1 MKRFENILYVSEQG
15 VDEKA
20 AVERAVALARNNQ
33 ARLTIMHASG
43 EPRLGP
49 LSEKHTRQEVESLL
63 REREL
68 ERLESLAAPYRAHT
82 DIHLTVRFG
91 IPFIE
96 VVRDVIRNGR
106 DLAIKAASGDIGVRD
121 RLFGSTDMHLLRKCP
136 CPVWIMRPDDSF
148 NYQRI
153 LAAVDF
159 DPWESSEVVEEM
171 LNRRILELAGSLAL
185 SDFAELHLVHAWDA
199 PAEILTRLWGDEST
213 EENTVSYVASER
225 RLHRAGLE
233 RFAAALRG
241 WIGDE
246 GYDYLSPQLHLP
258 RGNPREAIPALAR
271 ELKTDLLVMGTLAR
285 TGITG
290 FIIGNTAESIL
301 HRIGCSVLAVKPE
314 GFVSPV
320 APDE

>member
-1 MKRFENILYVSEQG
+1 MKRFENILYVSEPG
-15 VDEKA
+15 KDETA
-20 AVERAVALARNNQ
+20 AVERAVTLARNNQ
-33 ARLTIMHASG
+33 AHLTIMRASG
-43 EPRLGP
+43 EPHLGP
-49 LSEKHTRQEVESLL
+49 LRKKHTLREAESLL

-68 ERLESLAAPYRAHT
+68 DRLESLAAPHRAHAG
-82 DIHLTVRFG
+82 IELTVRFG

-96 VVRDVIRNGR
+96 VVRDVIRYGR
-106 DLAIKAASGDIGVRD
+106 DLVIKTAGGDIGVRG

-136 CPVWIMRPDDSF
+136 CPVWIMRPDDSS

-159 DPWESSEVVEEM
+159 DPWEPQSGEEV

-199 PAEILTRLWGDEST
+199 PAESLTRLWGDEST
-213 EENTVSYVASER
+213 EENVTAYVESER
-225 RLHRAGLE
+225 LLHRSGLE
-233 RFAAALRG
+233 RFAAALRD
-241 WIGDE
+241 WIGAE

-258 RGNPREAIPALAR
+258 RGDPREVIPALAR
-271 ELKTDLLVMGTLAR
+271 ELKTDLVVMGTLAR
-285 TGITG
+285 TGIAG

-301 HRIGCSVLAVKPE
+301 DHIGCSVLAVKPD

-320 APDE
+320 APHD

>member
-1 MKRFENILYVSEQG
+1 MKRFENILYVSEPDVKG
-15 VDEKA
+15 SA
-20 AVERAVALARNNQ
+20 ALKRAVSLARNNQ

-49 LSEKHTRQEVESLL
+49 LAEKHTRREAESLL

-68 ERLESLAAPYRAHT
+68 ERLETLAAPHRAQT
-82 DIHLTVRFG
+82 GIELTVRFG

-106 DLAIKAASGDIGVRD
+106 DLAIKPAAGDSGIRG

-136 CPVWIMRPDDSF
+136 CPVWIMRPDDSS

-159 DPWESSEVVEEM
+159 DPWEPDGGEEM
-171 LNRRILELAGSLAL
+171 LNQRILELAGSLAL

-199 PAEILTRLWGDEST
+199 PAESLTRLWGDEST
-213 EENTVSYVASER
+213 EDNTAAYVESER

-233 RFAAALRG
+233 RFASALRG
-241 WIGDE
+241 WVGAE

-258 RGNPREAIPALAR
+258 KGNPREIIPALAR
-271 ELKTDLLVMGTLAR
+271 DLNADLVVMGTLAR
-285 TGITG
+285 TGIAG

-301 HRIGCSVLAVKPE
+301 GRLGCSVLAVKPD
-314 GFVSPV
+314 GFVTPV
-320 APDE
+320 APGE

>member
-1 MKRFENILYVSEQG
+1 MKRFENILYVSEPE
-15 VDEKA
+15 VEDAA
-20 AVERAVALARNNQ
+20 AVERAAALARNNQ

-49 LSEKHTRQEVESLL
+49 LAAKHTLQEAESLL

-68 ERLESLAAPYRAHT
+68 ERLESLAAPHRAH
-82 DIHLTVRFG
+82 ISIELIVRFG

-106 DLAIKAASGDIGVRD
+106 DLVIKTAGGDIGVRG

-136 CPVWIMRPDDSF
+136 CPLWIMRPDDSS

-159 DPWESSEVVEEM
+159 DPWEPESGEEI

-199 PAEILTRLWGDEST
+199 PAESLTRLWGDEST
-213 EENTVSYVASER
+213 EENIDAYVESER

-233 RFAAALRG
+233 RFAAALRD
-241 WIGDE
+241 WIGAE
-246 GYDYLSPQLHLP
+246 GFDYLSPQLHLP
-258 RGNPREAIPALAR
+258 RGDPRKAIPALAR
-271 ELKTDLLVMGTLAR
+271 ELKADLVVMGTLAR
-285 TGITG
+285 TGIAG

-301 HRIGCSVLAVKPE
+301 HHIGCSVLAVKPE
-314 GFVSPV
+314 GFVSPI

>member
-1 MKRFENILYVSEQG
+1 MKRFENILYVSEPG
-15 VDEKA
+15 VEGSA

-49 LSEKHTRQEVESLL
+49 LAEKHTRREAESLL

-68 ERLESLAAPYRAHT
+68 ERLEFLAAPHRAH
-82 DIHLTVRFG
+82 ISIELTVRFG

-96 VVRDVIRNGR
+96 VVRDVIHNGR
-106 DLAIKAASGDIGVRD
+106 DLVIKTTGGDRGIRS
-121 RLFGSTDMHLLRKCP
+121 RLFGSADMHLLRQCP
-136 CPVWIMRPDDSF
+136 CPVWIMRPDDSS

-159 DPWESSEVVEEM
+159 DPWEPENGEEM

-199 PAEILTRLWGDEST
+199 PAESLTRLWGDEST
-213 EENTVSYVASER
+213 EKNITAYVESER
-225 RLHRAGLE
+225 RLHRSGLE

-241 WIGDE
+241 WIGAE

-258 RGNPREAIPALAR
+258 RGDPREAIPALAR
-271 ELKTDLLVMGTLAR
+271 DLKADLVVMGTLAR
-285 TGITG
+285 TGIAG
-290 FIIGNTAESIL
+290 FIIGNTAEGIL
-301 HRIGCSVLAVKPE
+301 DHIDCSVLAVKPE

-320 APDE
+320 SADD

>member
-1 MKRFENILYVSEQG
+1 MKRFENILYVSEPG
-15 VDEKA
+15 ADETA

-33 ARLTIMHASG
+33 ARLTIMRASG

-49 LSEKHTRQEVESLL
+49 LSEKHTLREAESLL

-68 ERLESLAAPYRAHT
+68 DRLESLAAPHRAHAG
-82 DIHLTVRFG
+82 IQLTVRFG

-106 DLAIKAASGDIGVRD
+106 DLVIKTAGGDIGVRG

-136 CPVWIMRPDDSF
+136 CPLWIMRPDDSS

-159 DPWESSEVVEEM
+159 DPWEPGNEEAM
-171 LNRRILELAGSLAL
+171 LNQQILELAGSLAL
-185 SDFAELHLVHAWDA
+185 SDFAELHLAHAWDA
-199 PAEILTRLWGDEST
+199 PAESLTRLWGDESS
-213 EENTVSYVASER
+213 EENINAYVDSER
-225 RLHRAGLE
+225 RLHRSGLE
-233 RFAAALRG
+233 RFAAVLRD
-241 WIGDE
+241 WIGAE
-246 GYDYLSPQLHLP
+246 GHDYLSPQLHLP

-271 ELKTDLLVMGTLAR
+271 ELKADLVVMGTVAR
-285 TGITG
+285 TGIAG
-290 FIIGNTAESIL
+290 FIIGNTAENIL
-301 HRIGCSVLAVKPE
+301 DHIGCSVLAVKPD

-320 APDE
+320 GPDE

>member
-1 MKRFENILYVSEQG
+1 MKRFENILYVSEPG
-15 VDEKA
+15 VRETA
-20 AVERAVALARNNQ
+20 AVKRAAALAQNNQ
-33 ARLTIMHASG
+33 ARLTIMHVSG

-49 LSEKHTRQEVESLL
+49 LAEKHTLREAESLL

-68 ERLESLAAPYRAHT
+68 ERLESLVVPHRTH
-82 DIHLTVRFG
+82 DGIELTVRYG

-106 DLAIKAASGDIGVRD
+106 DLVIKPAGGDSGVHGL
-121 RLFGSTDMHLLRKCP
+121 LFGSTDMHLLRKCP
-136 CPVWIMRPDDSF
+136 CPVWIMRPDDGS
-148 NYQRI
+148 NYQKI

-159 DPWESSEVVEEM
+159 DPWEPGNGEAI
-171 LNRRILELAGSLAL
+171 LNRRILEFAGSLAL

-199 PAEILTRLWGDEST
+199 PAESLIRLWGDDST
-213 EENTVSYVASER
+213 EENTGTYVESER
-225 RLHRAGLE
+225 RLHRAELE
-233 RFAAALRG
+233 RFAATLRC
-241 WIGDE
+241 WIGAE

-258 RGNPREAIPALAR
+258 RGNPREAIPNLVR
-271 ELKTDLLVMGTLAR
+271 ELNADLVVMGTLVR
-285 TGITG
+285 TGIAG

-301 HRIGCSVLAVKPE
+301 HHIGCSVLAVKPD